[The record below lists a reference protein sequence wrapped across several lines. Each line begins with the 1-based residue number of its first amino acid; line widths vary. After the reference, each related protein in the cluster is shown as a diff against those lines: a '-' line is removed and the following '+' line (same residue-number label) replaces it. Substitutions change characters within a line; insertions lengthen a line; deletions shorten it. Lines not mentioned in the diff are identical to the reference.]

1 MGNSTTSLKSGY
13 KAKDNSLISREN
25 NSTFYDTINTE
36 EEKINYIMIRNKI
49 KAKLLEEEKINEV
62 SNISN
67 IKIPTMFEWSFK
79 AKYVYLTGSFCNW
92 NEFFLMKKDE
102 TGIFRLILD
111 LKRGFHQYKF
121 KVDNEW
127 RYNINFPI
135 INDNGFI
142 NNYIDTSDWEIN
154 GEYENMEINRSI
166 FYTSDMDIINYM
178 KEKEINLKLSE
189 EFYKANI
196 FYCNYIPLKSE
207 LFSTAQQYPYQ
218 SIIDCI
224 NKEINIDEDTQKGNN
239 IICQK
244 IITKDKNKEEIKDK
258 NNINKKVINIEQ
270 IKNKNNV
277 CKKDKSKKNYIMKS
291 KDKIQMKFKFKD
303 KYKINE
309 KNKNNNKNKNKSK
322 DKYKKIIK
330 DKNEDNSM
338 ILYNIKFMHEQINHL
353 HLKKI
358 KNNNPLKISIISRFK
373 LKFTTFVYYK

>member
-1 MGNSTTSLKSGY
+1 
-13 KAKDNSLISREN
+13 
-25 NSTFYDTINTE
+25 
-36 EEKINYIMIRNKI
+36 
-49 KAKLLEEEKINEV
+49 
-62 SNISN
+62 
-67 IKIPTMFEWSFK
+67 
-79 AKYVYLTGSFCNW
+79 
-92 NEFFLMKKDE
+92 MKKDE

-166 FYTSDMDIINYM
+166 FKTSDMDIINYM
-178 KEKEINLKLSE
+178 KEKEINLQLSE

-239 IICQK
+239 IVCQK
-244 IITKDKNKEEIKDK
+244 IITKDKSKEQIKDK
-258 NNINKKVINIEQ
+258 NNINKKVINKEQ
-270 IKNKNNV
+270 IKNKNNAY
-277 CKKDKSKKNYIMKS
+277 KKDKSKKNYIVKS
-291 KDKIQMKFKFKD
+291 KDKIQGKFKFKD
-303 KYKINE
+303 KFKINE

-330 DKNEDNSM
+330 NKNEDNSM

-353 HLKKI
+353 HLRKI